1 MGSRRLLIF
10 IVAYNADRTLEE
22 VLDRIPESVWAHGT
36 RVLIID
42 DASQDRTFEVG
53 LDYERRHP
61 GRDIEV
67 LFNPINQGYG
77 GNQKL
82 GYQYAIEHG
91 FDAVALLH
99 GDGQYAPEKLEQ
111 LARPVLDGAAD
122 AVMGTRMVSSRAAL
136 AGGMPLY
143 KLAGNRILTWL
154 QNRLLGTRMSE
165 FHSGYRVYSVSALR
179 QIPFELDTS
188 DFHFDT
194 EILIQF
200 VRKGLRILEIPIP
213 VYYGDEIC
221 HVNGMAYAWNVIRT
235 TVASR
240 VHDLGILYQRKYD
253 LKHPSEIYGLKL
265 GYPSSHS
272 MAIERVPSGARVL
285 DLGCG
290 RGLLAAELA
299 KKGCTVHGVDNLEP
313 AQAPGLAG
321 FTRHDL
327 DDGPPA
333 VDLSDFDVVLLLDI
347 LEHLH
352 SPEAFLAALR
362 GLPGADQPQLLISVP
377 NIAFLPLRLRLLA
390 GGFEY
395 GREGILDLTHRRL
408 FTARS
413 LERLLEQCGFRLHE
427 VWGVPAPFPK
437 AIGDR
442 RLARALTALSG
453 HGIRLS
459 KRIFGYQLMV
469 RATALPTVR
478 VLLERSRA
486 ASSDRR
492 DDIVSGDTGGR
503 QESVGAALQP
513 PDVLRK
519 TVG

>member
-10 IVAYNADRTLEE
+10 IVAYNAGRTLGE

-67 LFNPINQGYG
+67 LFNPVNQGYG

-82 GYQYAIEHG
+82 GYQYAIERG

-99 GDGQYAPEKLEQ
+99 GDGQYAPEKLDQ
-111 LARPVLDGAAD
+111 LVRPVLDGEAD
-122 AVMGTRMVSSRAAL
+122 AVMGTRMVSPRAAL
-136 AGGMPLY
+136 SGGMPLY
-143 KLAGNRILTWL
+143 KLVGNRVLTWL

-165 FHSGYRVYSVSALR
+165 FHSGYRVYSVDALR
-179 QIPFELDTS
+179 QIPFDLDTS

-194 EILIQF
+194 EIIIQLL
-200 VRKGLRILEIPIP
+200 RKGFRIVELPIP

-221 HVNGMAYAWNVIRT
+221 HVNGISYAFNVVRT
-235 TVASR
+235 TLASR
-240 VHDLGILYQRKYD
+240 VHDLGVLYQRKYD
-253 LKHPSEIYGLKL
+253 LRGPAEIYGLKL
-265 GYPSSHS
+265 GYRSSHS
-272 MAIERVPSGARVL
+272 MAIERVPAGSRVL

-299 KKGCTVHGVDNLEP
+299 RKGCTVHGVDDLDPGE
-313 AQAPGLAG
+313 APGLAG

-327 DDGPPA
+327 DQGPPA
-333 VDLSDFDVVLLLDI
+333 VDLAGFDVVLLLDI

-352 SPEAFLAALR
+352 SPEAFLTALR
-362 GLPGADQPQLLISVP
+362 RLPGATRPKIVVSVP
-377 NIAFLPLRLRLLA
+377 NVAFLPVRLRLLA

-408 FTARS
+408 FTVRS
-413 LERLLEQCGFRLHE
+413 LERLLGQYGYRVEE
-427 VWGVPAPFPK
+427 VTAVPAPFPK
-437 AIGDR
+437 ALGDGW
-442 RLARALTALSG
+442 LGRALV
-453 HGIRLS
+453 RLNGLAILLA
-459 KRIFGYQLMV
+459 KGVFGYQLM
-469 RATALPTVR
+469 ATARALPTVAA
-478 VLLERSRA
+478 LLEHSRA
-486 ASSDRR
+486 ASWGRRGDR
-492 DDIVSGDTGGR
+492 STGGADAPTAP
-503 QESVGAALQP
+503 G
-513 PDVLRK
+513 
-519 TVG
+519 

>member
-1 MGSRRLLIF
+1 VGSRRLLIF

-22 VLDRIPESVWAHGT
+22 VVDRIPESVWSHGT

-53 LDYERRHP
+53 LEYERRHP

-67 LFNPINQGYG
+67 LFNPVNQGYG

-99 GDGQYAPEKLEQ
+99 GDGQYAPEKLEL
-111 LARPVLDGAAD
+111 LARPVLDGEAD
-122 AVMGTRMVSSRAAL
+122 AVMGTRMVSPRAAL

-143 KLAGNRILTWL
+143 KLAGNRVLTWL

-165 FHSGYRVYSVSALR
+165 FHSGYRVYSVTALR
-179 QIPFELDTS
+179 QIPFELNTN

-194 EILIQF
+194 EILIQLF
-200 VRKGLRILEIPIP
+200 RKRLRVAEIPIP

-221 HVNGMAYAWNVIRT
+221 HVNGMAYAWKVIRT

-240 VHDLGILYQRKYD
+240 VHDLGVLYQRKYD
-253 LKHPSEIYGLKL
+253 LKDPSEIYGLKL

-272 MAIERVPSGARVL
+272 MVIERVPAGARVL

-299 KKGCTVHGVDNLEP
+299 KKGCIVHGVDSLELSE
-313 AQAPGLAG
+313 APGLAG

-333 VDLSDFDVVLLLDI
+333 VDLAGFDMVLLLDV

-362 GLPGADQPQLLISVP
+362 GLPGADRPQFLISVP

-408 FTARS
+408 FTVRS
-413 LERLLEQCGFRLHE
+413 LRRLLEQCGYLLEE

-442 RLARALTALSG
+442 RLARTLTALNRLA
-453 HGIRLS
+453 IRLS
-459 KRIFGYQLMV
+459 RRIFGYQLMV

-478 VLLERSRA
+478 VLLERTRA

-492 DDIVSGDTGGR
+492 VDIAGGDAGGR
-503 QESVGAALQP
+503 QESAGAALAP

-519 TVG
+519 PAG

>member
-1 MGSRRLLIF
+1 VGSRRLLIF

-22 VLDRIPESVWAHGT
+22 VLDRIPESVWSHGT

-53 LDYERRHP
+53 LEYEHRHP

-67 LFNPINQGYG
+67 LFNPVNQGYG

-99 GDGQYAPEKLEQ
+99 GDGQYAPEKLER
-111 LARPVLDGAAD
+111 LALPVLDGAAD

-253 LKHPSEIYGLKL
+253 LKDPTEIYGLKL

-272 MAIERVPSGARVL
+272 MAIERVPAGARVL

-299 KKGCTVHGVDNLEP
+299 KKGCIVHGVDSLELSE
-313 AQAPGLAG
+313 APGLAG

-327 DDGPPA
+327 NHGPPEVGLA
-333 VDLSDFDVVLLLDI
+333 GFDVVLLLDV

-352 SPEAFLAALR
+352 SPEAFLTALR

-408 FTARS
+408 FTVRS
-413 LERLLEQCGFRLHE
+413 LKRLLEQCGYLLEE

-442 RLARALTALSG
+442 RLARALTALNRLA
-453 HGIRLS
+453 IRLS

-478 VLLERSRA
+478 VLLERTRA

-492 DDIVSGDTGGR
+492 DDITGGDAGGR
-503 QESVGAALQP
+503 QESAGAALQP
-513 PDVLRK
+513 PDVLRNPA
-519 TVG
+519 G

>member
-22 VLDRIPESVWAHGT
+22 VLDRIPESVWSHGT

-53 LDYERRHP
+53 LEYERHHP

-67 LFNPINQGYG
+67 LFNPVNQGYG

-82 GYQYAIEHG
+82 GYQYAIDHG

-99 GDGQYAPEKLEQ
+99 GDGQYAPEKLAE
-111 LARPVLDGAAD
+111 LARPVLDGEAD
-122 AVMGTRMVSSRAAL
+122 AVMGTRMVSPRAAL

-143 KLAGNRILTWL
+143 KLAGNRVLTWL

-179 QIPFELDTS
+179 QIPFDLNTG

-194 EILIQF
+194 EILIQLF
-200 VRKGLRILEIPIP
+200 RKGCRILEIPIP

-221 HVNGMAYAWNVIRT
+221 HVNGIAYAWNVIRT
-235 TVASR
+235 TIASR

-253 LKHPSEIYGLKL
+253 LRDPADIYSLKL
-265 GYPSSHS
+265 GYRSSHS
-272 MAIERVPSGARVL
+272 MAIERVPAGSRVL

-299 KKGCTVHGVDNLEP
+299 KKGCIVHGVDNRELAE
-313 AQAPGLAG
+313 APSLAG

-327 DDGPPA
+327 DQGPPA
-333 VDLSDFDVVLLLDI
+333 LDLSDFDVVLLLDV

-352 SPEAFLAALR
+352 SPEAFLAGLHR
-362 GLPGADQPQLLISVP
+362 LPGANQPQFLISVP

-413 LERLLEQCGFRLHE
+413 LRRLLEQCGYRLHE
-427 VWGVPAPFPK
+427 LWGVPAPFPK
-437 AIGDR
+437 AIGDG
-442 RLARALTALSG
+442 RLARMLTALNWLA
-453 HGIRLS
+453 IRVS
-459 KRIFGYQLMV
+459 RRIFAYQLMV
-469 RATALPTVR
+469 QATALPTVR
-478 VLLERSRA
+478 VLLDRSRA

-492 DDIVSGDTGGR
+492 TGVAGGR
-503 QESVGAALQP
+503 AEARQGAAAAEP
-513 PDVLRK
+513 PDPAVLRK
-519 TVG
+519 PAG

>member
-53 LDYERRHP
+53 LEYERRHP

-67 LFNPINQGYG
+67 LFNPVNQGYG

-82 GYQYAIEHG
+82 GYQYAIDHG

-99 GDGQYAPEKLEQ
+99 GDGQYAPEKLAE
-111 LARPVLDGAAD
+111 LARPVLDGEAD
-122 AVMGTRMVSSRAAL
+122 AVMGTRMVSPRAAL

-143 KLAGNRILTWL
+143 KLAGNRVLTWL

-165 FHSGYRVYSVSALR
+165 FHSGYRVYSVEALR
-179 QIPFELDTS
+179 QIPFDLDTG

-194 EILIQF
+194 EILIQLF
-200 VRKGLRILEIPIP
+200 RKGCRILEIPIP

-221 HVNGMAYAWNVIRT
+221 HVNGIAYAWNVIRT
-235 TVASR
+235 TVSSR

-253 LKHPSEIYGLKL
+253 LRSPAEIYGLKL
-265 GYPSSHS
+265 GYRSSHS
-272 MAIERVPSGARVL
+272 MAIERVPAGARVL

-299 KKGCTVHGVDNLEP
+299 KKGCIVHGVDNLEL
-313 AQAPGLAG
+313 AEAPGLAG

-327 DDGPPA
+327 DQGPPA
-333 VDLSDFDVVLLLDI
+333 LDLSDFDVVLLLDI

-352 SPEAFLAALR
+352 SPEAFLVALR
-362 GLPGADQPQLLISVP
+362 RLPGATGPQILISVP
-377 NIAFLPLRLRLLA
+377 NIAFLPLRLRLLL

-408 FTARS
+408 FTVRS
-413 LERLLEQCGFRLHE
+413 LERLLDQSGFRMEE
-427 VWGVPAPFPK
+427 VCGVPAPFPK
-437 AIGDR
+437 ALGNGR
-442 RLARALTALSG
+442 LSRALVALNRLAIPLSMG
-453 HGIRLS
+453 V
-459 KRIFGYQLMV
+459 FGYQLM
-469 RATALPTVR
+469 ATARALPTVR
-478 VLLERSRA
+478 ALLERSRDASADRRGDRPPADPSHAATGA
-486 ASSDRR
+486 ASP
-492 DDIVSGDTGGR
+492 
-503 QESVGAALQP
+503 AP
-513 PDVLRK
+513 PELRK
-519 TVG
+519 PAG

>member
-22 VLDRIPESVWAHGT
+22 VLDRIPESVWSHGT

-53 LDYERRHP
+53 LEYERRHP

-67 LFNPINQGYG
+67 LFNPVNQGYG

-154 QNRLLGTRMSE
+154 QNRLLGTSMSE

-221 HVNGMAYAWNVIRT
+221 HVNGMAYAWKVIRT

-253 LKHPSEIYGLKL
+253 LKDPSEIYGLKL
-265 GYPSSHS
+265 GYRSSHT
-272 MAIERVPSGARVL
+272 MAIERVPAGARVL

-299 KKGCTVHGVDNLEP
+299 RKGCTVHGVDNLELG
-313 AQAPGLAG
+313 AAPGLAAY
-321 FTRHDL
+321 TRHDL
-327 DDGPPA
+327 DHGPPEL
-333 VDLSDFDVVLLLDI
+333 DLGDFDVVLLLDI

-352 SPEAFLAALR
+352 SPEAFLTALHR
-362 GLPGADQPQLLISVP
+362 LPGAQRPQILISVP
-377 NIAFLPLRLRLLA
+377 NVAFLSVRLRLLA

-408 FTARS
+408 FTVRS
-413 LERLLEQCGFRLHE
+413 LERLLDQHGYRLE
-427 VWGVPAPFPK
+427 RTWGVPAPFPK
-437 AIGDR
+437 AIGDGWLGR
-442 RLARALTALSG
+442 TLVALNALA
-453 HGIRLS
+453 IRLS
-459 KRIFGYQLMV
+459 KGLFSYQLMV
-469 RATALPTVR
+469 RANALPTAR
-478 VLLERSRA
+478 ALLDRSRA
-486 ASSDRR
+486 ASFDRR
-492 DDIVSGDTGGR
+492 NDDAGGGSDAR
-503 QESVGAALQP
+503 HGNAARAVQAP
-513 PDVLRK
+513 HVLRK
-519 TVG
+519 PVV

>member
-1 MGSRRLLIF
+1 VGSRRLLIF
-10 IVAYNADRTLEE
+10 IVAYNAGRTLEE
-22 VLDRIPESVWAHGT
+22 VLDRIPESVWSHGT

-53 LDYERRHP
+53 LEYERRHP

-67 LFNPINQGYG
+67 LFNPVNQGYG

-99 GDGQYAPEKLEQ
+99 GDGQYAPEKLVE
-111 LARPVLDGAAD
+111 LAQPVLDGAAD

-165 FHSGYRVYSVSALR
+165 FHSGYRVYSVSALE

-253 LKHPSEIYGLKL
+253 LKDPSEIYGLKL

-272 MAIERVPSGARVL
+272 MAIERVPAGARVL

-299 KKGCTVHGVDNLEP
+299 KKGCTVHGVDNLEL
-313 AQAPGLAG
+313 AQAPGLTG

-377 NIAFLPLRLRLLA
+377 NIAFLPLRLRLVA

-408 FTARS
+408 FTVRS
-413 LERLLEQCGFRLHE
+413 LERLLEQCGFRLHD

-437 AIGDR
+437 AIGDG
-442 RLARALTALSG
+442 RLARVLTALNRLA
-453 HGIRLS
+453 IRLS
-459 KRIFGYQLMV
+459 KGIFGYQLMV

-478 VLLERSRA
+478 VLLERTRA
-486 ASSDRR
+486 ASSERR
-492 DDIVSGDTGGR
+492 DDIAGGDTGGHL
-503 QESVGAALQP
+503 ESAGAALAP

-519 TVG
+519 PAG

>member
-53 LDYERRHP
+53 LEYERRHP

-67 LFNPINQGYG
+67 LFNPVNQGYG

-99 GDGQYAPEKLEQ
+99 GDGQYAPEKLEL
-111 LARPVLDGAAD
+111 LARPVLDGEAD
-122 AVMGTRMVSSRAAL
+122 AVMGTRMVSPRAAL

-143 KLAGNRILTWL
+143 KLAGNRVLTWL

-165 FHSGYRVYSVSALR
+165 FHSGYRVYSVEALR
-179 QIPFELDTS
+179 QIPFELNTN

-194 EILIQF
+194 EILIQLF
-200 VRKGLRILEIPIP
+200 RKRLRVAEFPIP

-221 HVNGMAYAWNVIRT
+221 HVNGMAYAWNVVRT
-235 TVASR
+235 TAASR

-253 LKHPSEIYGLKL
+253 LRGPDDIYGLKL
-265 GYPSSHS
+265 GYRSSHS
-272 MAIERVPSGARVL
+272 MAIERVPPGSRVL

-299 KKGCTVHGVDNLEP
+299 RKGCTVHGVDSLDLDR
-313 AQAPGLAG
+313 APGLAAY
-321 FTRHDL
+321 TRHDL
-327 DDGPPA
+327 DQGPPA
-333 VDLSDFDVVLLLDI
+333 LDLSGFDVVLLLDI

-352 SPEAFLAALR
+352 SPEEFLIELHR
-362 GLPGADQPQLLISVP
+362 RPGASRPQILISVP
-377 NIAFLPLRLRLLA
+377 NIAFLPMRLRLLA

-408 FTARS
+408 FTRRS
-413 LERLLEQCGFRLHE
+413 LLRVLDQCGFRVE
-427 VWGVPAPFPK
+427 GVWGVPAPFPK
-437 AIGDR
+437 AIGGG
-442 RLARALTALSG
+442 RLGRALVRANSLA
-453 HGIRLS
+453 IRLS
-459 KRIFGYQLMV
+459 KRLFGYQLLV
-469 RATALPTVR
+469 RAHALPTVTE
-478 VLLERSRA
+478 LLDRSRV

-492 DDIVSGDTGGR
+492 SGVLAADPDAR
-503 QESVGAALQP
+503 QAGAAPAAAAPAELHDP
-513 PDVLRK
+513 AR
-519 TVG
+519 

>member
-1 MGSRRLLIF
+1 VGSRRLLIF

-22 VLDRIPESVWAHGT
+22 VLDRIPESVWAHAT

-67 LFNPINQGYG
+67 LFNPVNQGYG

-82 GYQYAIEHG
+82 GYQYAIDHG
-91 FDAVALLH
+91 FDVVALLH
-99 GDGQYAPEKLEQ
+99 GDGQYAPEKLAE
-111 LARPVLDGAAD
+111 LVRPVLDGEAD
-122 AVMGTRMVSSRAAL
+122 AVMGTRMVSPRAAL

-165 FHSGYRVYSVSALR
+165 FHSGYRVYSVRALQ
-179 QIPFELDTS
+179 QIPFELDTNN
-188 DFHFDT
+188 FHFDT
-194 EILIQF
+194 EILIQLF
-200 VRKGLRILEIPIP
+200 RKGFRVLEIPIP

-221 HVNGMAYAWNVIRT
+221 HVNGLAYAWNVIRT
-235 TVASR
+235 TIASR

-253 LKHPSEIYGLKL
+253 LRSPAEIYGLKL
-265 GYPSSHS
+265 GYRSSHT
-272 MAIERVPSGARVL
+272 MAIERVPAGARVL

-299 KKGCTVHGVDNLEP
+299 GKGCIVHGVDDRDPGE
-313 AQAPGLAG
+313 APGLAA

-333 VDLSDFDVVLLLDI
+333 LDLADFDVVLMLDV

-352 SPEAFLAALR
+352 SPEAFLATLHR
-362 GLPGADQPQLLISVP
+362 LPGANQPQFLISVP
-377 NIAFLPLRLRLLA
+377 NVAFLPLRLRLLA

-413 LERLLEQCGFRLHE
+413 LRRLLDQSGYRLHE

-437 AIGDR
+437 AIGDG
-442 RLARALTALSG
+442 RLGRMLTALNG
-453 HGIRLS
+453 LAIRVS
-459 KRIFGYQLMV
+459 RRIFAYQLMV

-478 VLLERSRA
+478 VLLDRSRA
-486 ASSDRR
+486 ASSNRR
-492 DDIVSGDTGGR
+492 NDPPPVDAGSGRGP
-503 QESVGAALQP
+503 AAADSHP
-513 PDVLRK
+513 GELRK
-519 TVG
+519 PAG

>member
-1 MGSRRLLIF
+1 VGSRRLLIF

-67 LFNPINQGYG
+67 LFNPVNQGYG

-82 GYQYAIEHG
+82 GYQYAIDNG

-99 GDGQYAPEKLEQ
+99 GDGQYAPEKLAE
-111 LARPVLDGAAD
+111 LARPVLDGEAD
-122 AVMGTRMVSSRAAL
+122 AVMGTRMVSPRAAL

-143 KLAGNRILTWL
+143 KLAGNRVLTWL

-165 FHSGYRVYSVSALR
+165 FHSGYRVYSVEALR
-179 QIPFELDTS
+179 QIPFELDTG

-194 EILIQF
+194 EILIQLF
-200 VRKGLRILEIPIP
+200 RRGCRILEIPIP

-221 HVNGMAYAWNVIRT
+221 HVNGIAYAWNVIRT
-235 TVASR
+235 TVSSR

-253 LKHPSEIYGLKL
+253 LRSPAEIYGLKL
-265 GYPSSHS
+265 GYRSSHS
-272 MAIERVPSGARVL
+272 MAIERVPAGARVL

-299 KKGCTVHGVDNLEP
+299 RKGCTVHGVDGLDPGE
-313 AQAPGLAG
+313 APGLAG
-321 FTRHDL
+321 FTRRDL

-333 VDLSDFDVVLLLDI
+333 LDLADFDVVLLLDI

-352 SPEAFLAALR
+352 SPEDFLVALR
-362 GLPGADQPQLLISVP
+362 RLPGATRPQILISVP
-377 NIAFLPLRLRLLA
+377 NVAFLPLRLRLLL

-408 FTARS
+408 FTVRS
-413 LERLLEQCGFRLHE
+413 LERLLDQSGFRMEE
-427 VWGVPAPFPK
+427 VHGVPAPFPK
-437 AIGDR
+437 ALGDGR
-442 RLARALTALSG
+442 LSRALVALNRLAVPLSMG
-453 HGIRLS
+453 V
-459 KRIFGYQLMV
+459 FGYQLM
-469 RATALPTVR
+469 ATARALPTVGA
-478 VLLERSRA
+478 LLERSRDASAERRRDRPRADASQAATGA
-486 ASSDRR
+486 ASP
-492 DDIVSGDTGGR
+492 
-503 QESVGAALQP
+503 AP
-513 PDVLRK
+513 PELRK
-519 TVG
+519 PAG

>member
-1 MGSRRLLIF
+1 VGSRRLLIF
-10 IVAYNADRTLEE
+10 IVAYNAGRTLGE

-67 LFNPINQGYG
+67 LFNPVNQGYG

-82 GYQYAIEHG
+82 GYQYAIERG

-99 GDGQYAPEKLEQ
+99 GDGQYAPEKLDQ
-111 LARPVLDGAAD
+111 LVRPVLDGEAD
-122 AVMGTRMVSSRAAL
+122 AVMGTRMVSPRAAL
-136 AGGMPLY
+136 SGGMPLY
-143 KLAGNRILTWL
+143 KLVGNRVLTWL

-165 FHSGYRVYSVSALR
+165 FHSGYRVYSVDALR
-179 QIPFELDTS
+179 QIPFDLDTS

-194 EILIQF
+194 EILIQLL
-200 VRKGLRILEIPIP
+200 RKGFRIVELPIP

-221 HVNGMAYAWNVIRT
+221 HVNGISYAFNVVRT
-235 TVASR
+235 TLASR
-240 VHDLGILYQRKYD
+240 VHDLGVLYQRKYD
-253 LKHPSEIYGLKL
+253 LRGPAEIYGLKL
-265 GYPSSHS
+265 GYRSSHS
-272 MAIERVPSGARVL
+272 MAIERVPAGSRVL

-299 KKGCTVHGVDNLEP
+299 RKGCTVHGVDDLDPGE
-313 AQAPGLAG
+313 APGLAG

-327 DDGPPA
+327 DQGPPA
-333 VDLSDFDVVLLLDI
+333 VDLAGFDVVLLLDI

-362 GLPGADQPQLLISVP
+362 RLPGATRPKIVVSVP
-377 NIAFLPLRLRLLA
+377 NVAFLPVRLRLLA

-408 FTARS
+408 FTVRS
-413 LERLLEQCGFRLHE
+413 LERLLGQYGYRVEE
-427 VWGVPAPFPK
+427 VTAVPAPFPK
-437 AIGDR
+437 ALGDGW
-442 RLARALTALSG
+442 LGRALV
-453 HGIRLS
+453 RLNGLAILLA
-459 KRIFGYQLMV
+459 KGVFGYQLM
-469 RATALPTVR
+469 ATARALPTVAA
-478 VLLERSRA
+478 LLEHSRA
-486 ASSDRR
+486 ASWGRRGDR
-492 DDIVSGDTGGR
+492 STGGADAPTAP
-503 QESVGAALQP
+503 G
-513 PDVLRK
+513 
-519 TVG
+519 

>member
-22 VLDRIPESVWAHGT
+22 VLDRIPESVWSHGT

-53 LDYERRHP
+53 LEYERRHP

-67 LFNPINQGYG
+67 LFNPVNQGYG

-111 LARPVLDGAAD
+111 LAQPVLVGEAD

-136 AGGMPLY
+136 SGGMPLY

-154 QNRLLGTRMSE
+154 QNWLLGTRMSE
-165 FHSGYRVYSVSALR
+165 FHSGYRVYSVHALR
-179 QIPFELDTS
+179 QIPFELNTS

-194 EILIQF
+194 EILIQLF
-200 VRKGLRILEIPIP
+200 RKGCRVVEIPIP

-221 HVNGMAYAWNVIRT
+221 HVNGIAYAWNVVRSTI
-235 TVASR
+235 ASR
-240 VHDLGILYQRKYD
+240 IHDLGILYQRKYD
-253 LKHPSEIYGLKL
+253 LKDPTDIYGLKL
-265 GYPSSHS
+265 GYRSSHS
-272 MAIERVPSGARVL
+272 MAIERVSAGARVL

-299 KKGCTVHGVDNLEP
+299 KKGCTVHGVDNLEL
-313 AQAPGLAG
+313 ARAPGLAR

-327 DDGPPA
+327 DHGPPA
-333 VDLSDFDVVLLLDI
+333 LDLSEFDVVLLLDV

-352 SPEAFLAALR
+352 SPEAFLAALQR
-362 GLPGADQPQLLISVP
+362 QPGASRPHILISVP
-377 NIAFLPLRLRLLA
+377 NVAFLPLRLRLLA

-395 GREGILDLTHRRL
+395 GREGVLDLTHRRL
-408 FTARS
+408 FTVRS
-413 LERLLEQCGFRLHE
+413 LERLLDQSGFRLE
-427 VWGVPAPFPK
+427 DVWGVPAPFPK
-437 AIGDR
+437 AIGDG
-442 RLARALTALSG
+442 RLGRALVALNG
-453 HGIRLS
+453 LAIRLS
-459 KRIFGYQLMV
+459 KRIFAYQLMV
-469 RATALPTVR
+469 RAKALPTVT

-492 DDIVSGDTGGR
+492 RELPGGDADAHRGTTGAELR
-503 QESVGAALQP
+503 H

-519 TVG
+519 PAG